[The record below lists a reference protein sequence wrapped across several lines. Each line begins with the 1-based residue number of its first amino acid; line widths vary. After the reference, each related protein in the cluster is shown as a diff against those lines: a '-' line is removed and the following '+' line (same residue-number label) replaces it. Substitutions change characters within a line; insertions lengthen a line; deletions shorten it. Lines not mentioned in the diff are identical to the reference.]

1 MKSLSSKLF
10 ILFLLLLSSN
20 YIYAQLTSRI
30 DTVYIVDTVYVKES
44 SLQNFSPK
52 KERYITRWSKLIPS
66 YYKIQFAGSMGL
78 ISIGTGWN
86 YGKNKQ
92 WETDLFI
99 GFVPKY
105 STKHN
110 KLTFTL
116 KQNFIPWNVR
126 VSDRINLKPFSTGLY
141 VNTIVGS
148 DFWGK
153 QPDKYPNGYYG
164 FSPKIRSNIF
174 MGQAWEYKFN
184 PKKNL
189 LNKSITFFYEISTN
203 ELYLISAFTND
214 YLKAKDFLGLSLGV
228 KLQVM

>member
-1 MKSLSSKLF
+1 MKLLNFKLL
-10 ILFLLLLSSN
+10 ILFCLLFSS
-20 YIYAQLTSRI
+20 YYLRAQIVPRI
-30 DTVYIVDTVYVKES
+30 DTVYIVDTIYIKDNAN
-44 SLQNFSPK
+44 LNLSPK
-52 KERYITRWSKLIPS
+52 KERYITRWSKMIPS
-66 YYKIQFAGSMGL
+66 YYKLQFAGSMGL
-78 ISIGTGWN
+78 MSMGTGWS

-105 STKHN
+105 STKNN
-110 KLTFTL
+110 KITFTL

-126 VSDRINLKPFSTGLY
+126 ISDRVNLKPFSTGLY
-141 VNTIVGS
+141 VNTVLGR

-164 FSPKIRSNIF
+164 FSPKIRFNIF
-174 MGQAWEYKFN
+174 IGQGWEYKFSPN
-184 PKKNL
+184 KNL

-214 YLKAKDFLGLSLGV
+214 YLKAKDFLGLSLGI